1 METLAVSPKQST
13 FTKSIKL
20 PLDTTKALERF
31 AEQENRSVHY
41 LLVTAVQEFIERKQD
56 EANYQEYIKNR
67 VLASEKRLDQQ
78 GGDGL
83 TREQVTQNVMNF
95 LDNLN

>member
-1 METLAVSPKQST
+1 METLAVTPKQTT

-20 PLDTTKALERF
+20 SLDTTKALERF

-41 LLVTAVQEFIERKQD
+41 LLVKAVEEFIQRKQE

-67 VLASEKRLDQQ
+67 VLASEERLDQQ

-83 TREQVTQNVMNF
+83 TREQVEKNVMNF

>member
-1 METLAVSPKQST
+1 METLAVTPKQTT

-20 PLDTTKALERF
+20 SLDTTKALEHF

-41 LLVTAVQEFIERKQD
+41 LLVKAVEEFIQRKQD

-67 VLASEKRLDQQ
+67 VLSSEERLDQQ

-83 TREQVTQNVMNF
+83 TREQVEKNVMNF

>member
-1 METLAVSPKQST
+1 MEAATTSLKQTT

-20 PLDTTKALERF
+20 PIDTKKALEHF
-31 AEQENRSVHY
+31 AKQENRSVHY
-41 LLVTAVQEFIERKQD
+41 LLVTAVEEFIQRKQD

-67 VLASEKRLDQQ
+67 VMASEKRLDQQ

-83 TREQVTQNVMNF
+83 TRKQVEKNVLDF
-95 LDNLN
+95 LDDLN

>member
-1 METLAVSPKQST
+1 METVAIAPKPNT

-31 AEQENRSVHY
+31 AEQENRTVHY
-41 LLVTAVQEFIERKQD
+41 LLVTAVEEFVKRKQE
-56 EANYQEYIKNR
+56 EADYQEYIKSR

-83 TREQVTQNVMNF
+83 TRGQVEKNVMNF
-95 LDNLN
+95 LDKL

>member
-1 METLAVSPKQST
+1 MATLTTIPKQNT
-13 FTKSIKL
+13 SIKL
-20 PLDTTKALERF
+20 TMDTKEALKRF

-41 LLVTAVQEFIERKQD
+41 LLVTAVEEFIERKQQ
-56 EANYQEYIKNR
+56 EAEYQEYIKSR

-83 TREQVTQNVMNF
+83 TREQIGKNVMNF

>member
-1 METLAVSPKQST
+1 METLTVPPKQTT

-41 LLVTAVQEFIERKQD
+41 LLVAAVEEFVQRKQD

-83 TREQVTQNVMNF
+83 TSEQVKKNVLDF

>member
-1 METLAVSPKQST
+1 MATLTTIPKQNT
-13 FTKSIKL
+13 SIKL
-20 PLDTTKALERF
+20 TMDAKEALKRF

-41 LLVTAVQEFIERKQD
+41 LLVTAVEEFIERKQQ
-56 EANYQEYIKNR
+56 EAEYQEYIKSR

-83 TREQVTQNVMNF
+83 TREQVGKNVMNF

>member
-1 METLAVSPKQST
+1 MATLTTIPKQNT
-13 FTKSIKL
+13 SIKL
-20 PLDTTKALERF
+20 TMDTKEALKRF

-41 LLVTAVQEFIERKQD
+41 LLVTAVEEFIERKQQ
-56 EANYQEYIKNR
+56 EAEYQEYIKSR

-83 TREQVTQNVMNF
+83 TREQVGKNVMNF

>member
-1 METLAVSPKQST
+1 METLAVAPKQST

-20 PLDTTKALERF
+20 PLETTKALERF

-41 LLVTAVQEFIERKQD
+41 LLVTAVEEFVKRKQD
-56 EANYQEYIKNR
+56 EANYQEYIKNH

-83 TREQVTQNVMNF
+83 IREQVKKNVMDF

>member
-1 METLAVSPKQST
+1 METVITVPKQST

-20 PLDTTKALERF
+20 PIDTTKALERF

-41 LLVTAVQEFIERKQD
+41 LLVTAVEEFVKRKQD

-83 TREQVTQNVMNF
+83 TREQVKKNVLDF

>member
-1 METLAVSPKQST
+1 MATLTTIPKQNT
-13 FTKSIKL
+13 SIKL
-20 PLDTTKALERF
+20 TMDAKEALKRF

-41 LLVTAVQEFIERKQD
+41 LLVTAVEEFIERKQQ
-56 EANYQEYIKNR
+56 EAEYQEYIKNR
-67 VLASEKRLDQQ
+67 VLASEKRLDKQ

-83 TREQVTQNVMNF
+83 TREQVGKNVMNF